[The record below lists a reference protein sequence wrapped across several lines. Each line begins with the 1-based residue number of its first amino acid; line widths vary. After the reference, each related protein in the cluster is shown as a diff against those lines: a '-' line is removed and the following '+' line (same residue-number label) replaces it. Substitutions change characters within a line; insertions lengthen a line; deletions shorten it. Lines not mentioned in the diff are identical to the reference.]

1 MLLKSDLSPEK
12 RAEKML
18 SKIMTELCNY
28 IWDLMFM
35 YIVRIVSKK
44 FTSNLK
50 ELLKL
55 KRTLEIM

>member
-12 RAEKML
+12 RVEKML

-28 IWDLMFM
+28 IWDLMLM

-44 FTSNLK
+44 FTYNLK
-50 ELLKL
+50 ALLKF
-55 KRTLEIM
+55 KGTLEIM